1 MRNTILVLF
10 LSTLSLFFASPL
22 KGDEPKDPPKIEA
35 ITPPAVQ
42 TPDIATTAIPTSP
55 LDAPYEATLLKML
68 LTLGGLLALVFIT
81 IWGLKKL
88 KQGRLGGFGA
98 QKKIVILEK
107 KPLSPK
113 TLLYLLELDGK
124 KILLSESQVEIK
136 MLVLPQDQEIY
147 E

>member
-1 MRNTILVLF
+1 MRNTILILF
-10 LSTLSLFFASPL
+10 LSTLSLFFPASL
-22 KGDEPKDPPKIEA
+22 RGDEPKDPPKTEV

-42 TPDIATTAIPTSP
+42 TPEITTQAASTSP
-55 LDAPYEATLLKML
+55 LDTSYEATLLKML

-88 KQGRLGGFGA
+88 KQGRLGGFGV

-124 KILLSESQVEIK
+124 KILLSESQVEVK